1 MTTSLLLLHDDYS
14 KKKAINSHL
23 KKIIMIKI
31 NSKQKMPSALSKGRW
46 KEGSFCLENAIGIEL
61 IEKELQAVGQDCIN
75 PHRSISFDSK
85 TIHSHFFLQILLRRS

>member
-1 MTTSLLLLHDDYS
+1 
-14 KKKAINSHL
+14 
-23 KKIIMIKI
+23 MIKI

-61 IEKELQAVGQDCIN
+61 IEKDLQAVGQDCIN